1 MSVLQ
6 SLIDYRLQLEKE
18 GFSKVHLNNY
28 DGEINNEILNLKN
41 EVTPDLSLINYRL
54 QRSKEGAS
62 VEELSIIDAS
72 IFKFIGN
79 TPAKFTDLTIR
90 NITGSDFK
98 VVVDLNRENIGNLYK
113 KVAAYVGSP
122 ISKIRLI
129 HKGKHLEF
137 MERTLYESNIE
148 KDSVLGITFRL
159 GCDGR
164 GCCDINYHMMCDA
177 LLRNADHVL
186 NKLDESEKKHLVN
199 IFSKICA
206 EEELNRALANKT
218 KELDRIKLEIEK
230 SKSNTLEKLS
240 LFSLLRNDP
249 SSFAECSLLEAKCGP
264 KEFVPN
270 NNLIEACIK
279 STTPPRTLV
288 EPIFDRTKSDD
299 SEDLYG

>member
-18 GFSKVHLNNY
+18 GFSKAYLNNY
-28 DGEINNEILNLKN
+28 DGEINNEIINLKN
-41 EVTPDLSLINYRL
+41 EVKPDLSLINYRL

-62 VEELSIIDAS
+62 PEELSIIDAS

-79 TPAKFTDLTIR
+79 TPAKFTDISIR
-90 NITGSDFK
+90 NINGSDFK

-113 KVAAYVGSP
+113 KVATAVGSP

-137 MERTLYESNIE
+137 MERTLYESSIE

-164 GCCDINYHMMCDA
+164 GCCDINYNMMCDA
-177 LLRNADHVL
+177 LLRNTDHAL
-186 NKLDESEKKHLVN
+186 NKLDETDKKHLIN
-199 IFSKICA
+199 IFSKLSA
-206 EEELNRALANKT
+206 EEELNRMLSNKT
-218 KELDRIKLEIEK
+218 KELEKIKLEIVK

-240 LFSLLRNDP
+240 LFSLLRHDP
-249 SSFAECSLLEAKCGP
+249 SSFAECSLLEAKCGS
-264 KEFVPN
+264 KEFVPSSD
-270 NNLIEACIK
+270 LIEACIR
-279 STTPPRTLV
+279 STTPPRTLI
-288 EPIFDRTKSDD
+288 EPIITEE